1 MQVHLHPATERA
13 GYSKEGRWIKNYIV
27 PYLLYI
33 IFELNLPSHLFI
45 MHYLQILTST
55 GQSSLS
61 ATMVCVKRQPALL
74 QRKSRR
80 PVS

>member
-1 MQVHLHPATERA
+1 MQAHRHPATERA
-13 GYSKEGRWIKNYIV
+13 GYSKEGRWIKNYIAQ
-27 PYLLYI
+27 YLLYN
-33 IFELNLPSHLFI
+33 IFELNLPSHLSV

-61 ATMVCVKRQPALL
+61 AKMVCVKRQPALL

-80 PVS
+80 QVS